1 MMLRK
6 ILQQIIV
13 KESVVYK
20 EEKFESKVLDLEAVT
35 EKFSVTTYEGFIL
48 KFRGIDYDKF

>member
-6 ILQQIIV
+6 ILQKIIA

-20 EEKFESKVLDLEAVT
+20 KEKFESKVLDFEAVT
-35 EKFSVTTYEGFIL
+35 EKFSATTCEGFIL
-48 KFRGIDYDKF
+48 KF